1 MSALKY
7 QLVFSESINQTTN
20 ITLAGQSDD
29 APVTADHKVTLS
41 VLKADLD
48 SLLTWTGAYSS
59 ANVADGQDD
68 GDAGAVFPV
77 VTFDPATLFAN
88 ASVAAA
94 AERFNS
100 VSHDLLTQPNHEVPT
115 LQGQFKGIS
124 TGFTG
129 ISSWAP
135 ADIPLE
141 AVVKVINNP
150 MTGPKFTETIVASAP
165 TQVRGSAP
173 VDLYEQAVAADKTKA
188 GGLDLVAGDAISLYI
203 TYTLAKKRIYHL
215 DAADSVTQPA
225 FEAAPVAKAMIGG
238 VLVAEGDEENAT
250 VTRTYE
256 FEFVVSA

>member
-7 QLVFSESINQTTN
+7 QLVFADSISQTTN

-29 APVTADHKVTLS
+29 APVLPDHKVTVS
-41 VLKADLD
+41 VPKADLD

-59 ANVADGQDD
+59 ANVADGQE
-68 GDAGAVFPV
+68 GPTFPV
-77 VTFDPATLFAN
+77 VTFNPATLFAN
-88 ASVAAA
+88 ASVAAL
-94 AERFNS
+94 AEEFNS
-100 VSHDLLTQPNHEVPT
+100 VSVDALGALNGAAPT

-124 TGFTG
+124 EGFTKNFA
-129 ISSWAP
+129 WMP

-141 AVVKVINNP
+141 AVVKVVNNP
-150 MTGPKFTETIVASAP
+150 MTGNKFTETIVASDP

-203 TYTLAKKRIYHL
+203 TYTLAKKRVYHL

-225 FEAAPVAKAMIGG
+225 FDGAPVAKATIGG
-238 VLVAEGDEENAT
+238 VLVTEGDEENAT
-250 VTRTYE
+250 ITRTYE